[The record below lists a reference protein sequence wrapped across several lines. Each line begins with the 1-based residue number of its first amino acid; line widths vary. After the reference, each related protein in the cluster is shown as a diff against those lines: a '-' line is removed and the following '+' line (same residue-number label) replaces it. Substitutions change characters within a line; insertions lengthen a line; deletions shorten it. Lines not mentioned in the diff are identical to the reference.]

1 MTLCGAQKSARE
13 LTLGHCRSQIVVA
26 PPRGLWEWPIFV
38 AKPHRGLS
46 KVRNILRN
54 AVSFALLSFISLAG
68 FAAEKPKVQIMPEDQ
83 VKTGMHGVAYTVF
96 EGVTPEPMEVEILGV
111 LRNMAGPK
119 SDVILA
125 RLHGKKVEYFGVVAG
140 MSGSPVYIDGK
151 LIGAIAYRIG
161 EFSKEPIA
169 GITPAGSMLE
179 IDAMD
184 KTPAPEEARALAG
197 DRQATARTSGPGLA
211 TSPNQQDPG
220 YANLLK
226 PIETPLVFTGFSE
239 NTLRLFSKDFAS
251 VGVVPVMGAGSVSN
265 DKQPEP
271 LVPGSAVS
279 AILVRGDMNIAGT
292 CTVTYLDDTHLLACG
307 HPLLQSGSV
316 NMPMTKATVLA
327 TLPSAQNSFKIVNAT
342 EPVGAFMQD
351 RRAGLMGRFD
361 REPHMIPVTLTF
373 NGVSHPKQFHYEVLN
388 NAKVTP
394 AAMMA
399 TVFNAIQGMN
409 EYGEDTT
416 YRLRGDI
423 DVLGYPKLR
432 VQNMYAP
439 LDGSTPTAYSIAL
452 SIGEHFSRIFEN
464 PYATPKI
471 EGVELNFDLVPD
483 RRSARLET
491 ARTDITEARP
501 GDEITIETLLRPYR
515 GESILR
521 QIPVKIPT
529 STPRGTLRILV
540 SDGDTLD
547 KMRRVSGAMSR
558 RLDLGSTIALL
569 NKEHTNSELYVSL
582 LEASPQAMV
591 DDKVMPTLP
600 LSVMNVMDG
609 MRGTQDMIVVGE
621 SAVDEASTP
630 VDYVVT
636 GSQIITLTIK

>member
-1 MTLCGAQKSARE
+1 LTLCGAQKSARE

-38 AKPHRGLS
+38 ARPHRGLS
-46 KVRNILRN
+46 KVRTILRN
-54 AVSFALLSFISLAG
+54 AVSFALLSFMSLAG

-83 VKTGMHGVAYTVF
+83 VKAGMHGVAYTVF

-197 DRQATARTSGPGLA
+197 DRQAAARTSGPGLA

-251 VGVVPVMGAGSVSN
+251 VGVVPVMGAGSVSS

-439 LDGSTPTAYSIAL
+439 LDGSTPTAYGIAL

-547 KMRRVSGAMSR
+547 KMRRLSGPMSR

-569 NKEHTNSELYVSL
+569 NNEHTNSELYVSL

>member
-1 MTLCGAQKSARE
+1 MLRRAISS
-13 LTLGHCRSQIVVA
+13 LL
-26 PPRGLWEWPIFV
+26 L
-38 AKPHRGLS
+38 GLS
-46 KVRNILRN
+46 C
-54 AVSFALLSFISLAG
+54 LAA
-68 FAAEKPKVQIMPEDQ
+68 FAADQPAVQILPLNQ
-83 VKTGMHGVAYTVF
+83 VKAGMHGVAYTVF
-96 EGVTPEPMEVEILGV
+96 EGSKPESMEVEILGV

-125 RLHGKKVEYFGVVAG
+125 RLHGERVEYTGVVAG
-140 MSGSPVYIDGK
+140 MSGSPVYVDGK
-151 LIGAIAYRIG
+151 LVGAIAYRIG

-169 GITPAGSMLE
+169 GITPAASMLE
-179 IDAMD
+179 IDDMD
-184 KTPAPEEARALAG
+184 KTPAPDVARGVGSEKREANR
-197 DRQATARTSGPGLA
+197 TAGPGEVDGLKEPA
-211 TSPNQQDPG
+211 SG

-239 NTLRLFSKDFAS
+239 DTLRLFSKDFTSA
-251 VGVVPVMGAGSVSN
+251 GVLPVMGAGSVSN

-292 CTVTYLDDTHLLACG
+292 CTVTYLDSTHLLACG
-307 HPLLQSGSV
+307 HPLLQSGNV
-316 NMPMTKATVLA
+316 DMPMTKATVLA
-327 TLPSAQNSFKIVNAT
+327 TLPSPANSFKIINTT
-342 EPVGAFMQD
+342 EPVGAFVQD
-351 RRAGLMGRFD
+351 RRAGIMGRFD

-373 NGVSHPKQFHYEVLN
+373 HGTSHPKQFHYEVLN
-388 NAKVTP
+388 NAKITP

-416 YRLRGDI
+416 YRLRGEI
-423 DVLGYPKLR
+423 SVLGYPKLS
-432 VQNMYAP
+432 VKNMYAP
-439 LDGSTPTAYSIAL
+439 ADGTAPTAYGIAL

-464 PYATPKI
+464 PYERPKI
-471 EGVELNFDLVPD
+471 EGVELDFDLVPD
-483 RRSARLET
+483 RRSAGLET
-491 ARTDITEARP
+491 ARTDVTEARP
-501 GDEITIETLLRPYR
+501 GDEITIEALLRPYR

-521 QIPVKIPT
+521 QVAVKIPT
-529 STPRGTLRILV
+529 STPKGTLRILV

-547 KMRRVSGAMSR
+547 KMRRIPANMSR
-558 RLDLGSTIALL
+558 RLDLASTIAML
-569 NKEHTNSELYVSL
+569 NKEHSNSQVYVSL
-582 LEASPQAMV
+582 MEANPQAMV

-609 MRGTQDMIVVGE
+609 LRGSQDMVVVGE
-621 SAVDEASTP
+621 SAVDEASAP